1 MGIPWIKNG
10 KIDKTALNNIKWR
23 NASDSIT
30 FIEACQIIAD
40 RINEAEEDREA
51 ALAKVKEYEENINA
65 DTRVKKL
72 NEKLAEIQE
81 EVRRGFTMTKSE
93 TSAVSRWK
101 NNHDLDRHNLDTLDK
116 KLRAGGAIGGRYHY
130 EFHPTSIGTSGY
142 CICGYCQR
150 KAIRECEGNIDK
162 YNELLDKYDARF
174 EFAEL
179 G

>member
-10 KIDKTALNNIKWR
+10 KVDLNLIPKIGWK
-23 NASDSIT
+23 NAADTIT
-30 FIEACQIIAD
+30 IEQACQIIAD
-40 RINEAEEDREA
+40 RINEAEEEKEK
-51 ALAKVKEYEENINA
+51 AKARVHEYEEHINA
-65 DTRVKKL
+65 DKRVREL

-81 EVRRGFTMTKSE
+81 EVRRGFTITKQE
-93 TSAVSRWK
+93 TNFITRWQ

-116 KLRAGGAIGGRYHY
+116 KLRAGGSIGGRYHY
-130 EFHPTSIGTSGY
+130 EFYPTSIGTSGY
-142 CICGYCQR
+142 CVCGYCQR
-150 KAIRECEGNIDK
+150 KAIRECKGNIDK

>member
-10 KIDKTALNNIKWR
+10 KINIAELGNIKWR
-23 NASDSIT
+23 DASDSIT
-30 FIEACQIIAD
+30 FVEACQIIAD

-51 ALAKVKEYEENINA
+51 ALAKVREYEENINA
-65 DTRVKKL
+65 DTRVQKL
-72 NEKLAEIQE
+72 NEKLAEMQE
-81 EVRRGFTMTKSE
+81 EIRRGFTMTKSE

-116 KLRAGGAIGGRYHY
+116 KLRAGGSIGGRYHY